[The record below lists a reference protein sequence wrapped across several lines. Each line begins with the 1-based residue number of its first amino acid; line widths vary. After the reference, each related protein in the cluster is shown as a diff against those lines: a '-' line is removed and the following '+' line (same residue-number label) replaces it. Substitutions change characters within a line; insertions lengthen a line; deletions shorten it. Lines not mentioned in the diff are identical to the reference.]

1 MRGIGEAGSARI
13 RAVREGEPVSRRED
27 IWEEPVLGAGSAGVG
42 TDFEPVEL
50 GEETDTKMMGGGRW
64 TENPVVDPEHSN
76 VDPDEEAARNRNTL
90 LSYFNDIAS
99 IPTLTKEQE
108 VMLAKEMEA
117 ATFEMRAGILAVPFT
132 WREAV
137 QIWRGLQA
145 ENRVTAKMSEAYGSG
160 TPDGEERGERLDKA
174 LKRVEKLLARYD
186 LLRATRASKE
196 RAEKLARVEVSM
208 RRALREAD
216 LSMQIFER
224 VRRKLRSA
232 RDTMAGYERQI
243 SDLRSPKRAPRTEQG
258 RLRRDRELR
267 ALRKQLREVET
278 LVGMKAPEFL
288 ALMDKVDLAY
298 DRLMFHKNKFVQHNL
313 KLVIAIAKDYRNM
326 GIAFQDLI
334 QEGNLGLIRA
344 VEKFDYRRGHKFSTY
359 ALWWIR
365 QALIRAIQNQ
375 SRTIRIPSHMHDT
388 LLKYYRC
395 YNTLAKRLG
404 REPKTSE
411 LARELNLSV
420 EQTERLQ
427 KMTREPVSLET
438 QVKGTDSK
446 ILKDFVKD
454 PGTHSPL
461 EGLDRVRLE
470 RATEDSIA
478 QLNERER
485 NILRWRFGMK
495 GEQDHTLEEIGE
507 KLGLSRERV
516 RQLEARAIEK
526 LRHSSKQRL
535 LEAFAEL

>member
-1 MRGIGEAGSARI
+1 MKGARW
-13 RAVREGEPVSRRED
+13 AES
-27 IWEEPVLGAGSAGVG
+27 
-42 TDFEPVEL
+42 T
-50 GEETDTKMMGGGRW
+50 
-64 TENPVVDPEHSN
+64 VVDPEHSN
-76 VDPDEEAARNRNTL
+76 VDPEEEAARNRNTL

-99 IPTLTKEQE
+99 IPTLTKEEE
-108 VMLAKEMEA
+108 VMLAKEMES
-117 ATFEMRAGILAVPFT
+117 ATHEMRSGILSVSFT
-132 WREAV
+132 WREAID
-137 QIWRGLQA
+137 IWRGLQA

-160 TPDGEERGERLDKA
+160 TPEGEERGEKLDKC
-174 LKRVEKLLARYD
+174 LKRVEVLLARYNEVEAANKD
-186 LLRATRASKE
+186 DKAPLTKLEQSIQKSLRD
-196 RAEKLARVEVSM
+196 
-208 RRALREAD
+208 AD

-224 VRRKLRSA
+224 IRRKLRAA
-232 RDTMAGYERQI
+232 RDTMVSYERQI
-243 SDLRSPKRAPRTEQG
+243 RDLRSPKRAPKNEKGKQ
-258 RLRRDRELR
+258 DRERDLR
-267 ALRKQLREVET
+267 ALRKQLRDVEIS
-278 LVGMKAPEFL
+278 VGVKSPDFVK
-288 ALMDKVDLAY
+288 LMDRVDLAY
-298 DRLMFHKNKFVQHNL
+298 ERLMFHKNKFVQHNL

-388 LLKYYRC
+388 LLKYYRT
-395 YNTLAKRLG
+395 YNALSKRLG

-411 LARELNLSV
+411 LAKELKISL

-446 ILKDFVKD
+446 VLKDFVKD
-454 PGTHSPL
+454 PATVSPL
-461 EGLDRVRLE
+461 EGLDRLRLE
-470 RATEDSIA
+470 RATEESIS

>member
-1 MRGIGEAGSARI
+1 MSQANIK
-13 RAVREGEPVSRRED
+13 
-27 IWEEPVLGAGSAGVG
+27 
-42 TDFEPVEL
+42 
-50 GEETDTKMMGGGRW
+50 ET
-64 TENPVVDPEHSN
+64 VVDPEHSN

-99 IPTLTKEQE
+99 IPTLTKEEE
-108 VMLAKEMEA
+108 VMLAKEMES
-117 ATFEMRAGILAVPFT
+117 ATHEMRSGILSVSFT

-137 QIWRGLQA
+137 EIWRGLQA

-160 TPDGEERGERLDKA
+160 TPEGEERGEKLDKC
-174 LKRVEKLLARYD
+174 LKRVEALLAKYD
-186 LLRATRASKE
+186 ELMASGKDE
-196 RAEKLARVEVSM
+196 SEALGKLVSGIQK
-208 RRALREAD
+208 ALRDAD

-224 VRRKLRSA
+224 IRRKLRSG
-232 RDTMAGYERQI
+232 RDVMAGYERQ
-243 SDLRSPKRAPRTEQG
+243 LRELKSPKRAPKTEKGKVDRGRDLRT
-258 RLRRDRELR
+258 
-267 ALRKQLREVET
+267 LRKQLRDVEVT
-278 LVGMKAPEFL
+278 FGVKAPEFI

-298 DRLMFHKNKFVQHNL
+298 ERLMFHKNKFVQHNL

-388 LLKYYRC
+388 LLKYYRT
-395 YNTLAKRLG
+395 YNALSTRLG

-411 LARELNLSV
+411 LAKELKISV

-446 ILKDFVKD
+446 VLKDFVKD
-454 PGTHSPL
+454 PATVSPL
-461 EGLDRVRLE
+461 DGLDRVRLE
-470 RATEDSIA
+470 RATEESIS

-535 LEAFAEL
+535 LEAFADL

>member
-1 MRGIGEAGSARI
+1 MI
-13 RAVREGEPVSRRED
+13 
-27 IWEEPVLGAGSAGVG
+27 
-42 TDFEPVEL
+42 
-50 GEETDTKMMGGGRW
+50 
-64 TENPVVDPEHSN
+64 DPEHSN
-76 VDPDEEAARNRNTL
+76 VDPDEEVARNRNTL

-108 VMLAKEMEA
+108 VMLAKEMES
-117 ATFEMRAGILAVPFT
+117 ATLEMRGGILAVPFT

-137 QIWRGLQA
+137 DIWRGLQA

-174 LKRVEKLLARYD
+174 LKRVESSLARYD
-186 LLRATRASKE
+186 RQLEDKA
-196 RAEKLARVEVSM
+196 AREVLN
-208 RRALREAD
+208 RIGKNIQKALRDAF

-224 VRRKLRSA
+224 VRRKLRTA
-232 RDTMAGYERQI
+232 RDTMASFDRQCRH
-243 SDLRSPKRAPRTEQG
+243 LKSPKRAPRSETGKAE
-258 RLRRDRELR
+258 RDREVRQLR
-267 ALRKQLREVET
+267 RQLREVEVS
-278 LVGMKAPEFL
+278 VGMKFAEF
-288 ALMDKVDLAY
+288 AELMDTVDLAY
-298 DRLMFHKNKFVQHNL
+298 DRLMYHKNKFVQHNL

-388 LLKYYRC
+388 LLKYYRT
-395 YNTLAKRLG
+395 YNALAKRLG

-411 LARELNLSV
+411 LAKELKISV

-446 ILKDFVKD
+446 VLKDFVPD
-454 PGTHSPL
+454 PTVVSPV
-461 EGLDRVRLE
+461 EGLDRLRLE
-470 RATEDSIA
+470 QATEDSIS

-485 NILRWRFGMK
+485 DILRWRFGMK

-526 LRHSSKQRL
+526 LRHSSKQLL

>member
-1 MRGIGEAGSARI
+1 MSQAN
-13 RAVREGEPVSRRED
+13 
-27 IWEEPVLGAGSAGVG
+27 LK
-42 TDFEPVEL
+42 
-50 GEETDTKMMGGGRW
+50 ETA
-64 TENPVVDPEHSN
+64 VDPEHSN

-99 IPTLTKEQE
+99 IPTLTKEEE
-108 VMLAKEMEA
+108 VMLAKEMES
-117 ATFEMRAGILAVPFT
+117 ATHEMRSGILSVSFT
-132 WREAV
+132 WREAIE
-137 QIWRGLQA
+137 IWRGLQA

-160 TPDGEERGERLDKA
+160 TPEGEERGEKLDKCLKKVEA
-174 LKRVEKLLARYD
+174 LLTRYD
-186 LLRATRASKE
+186 ELMASGTDETEAIGKVVHGIQKSLRD
-196 RAEKLARVEVSM
+196 
-208 RRALREAD
+208 AD

-224 VRRKLRSA
+224 IRRKLRGA
-232 RDTMAGYERQI
+232 RDVMAGYERQ
-243 SDLRSPKRAPRTEQG
+243 LRELKSPKRAPKTEKGKLDRG
-258 RLRRDRELR
+258 RDLRMLK
-267 ALRKQLREVET
+267 KQLRDVEIN
-278 LVGMKAPEFL
+278 VGVKAPEFI

-298 DRLMFHKNKFVQHNL
+298 ERLMFHKNKFVQHNL

-388 LLKYYRC
+388 LLKYYRA
-395 YNTLAKRLG
+395 YNTLSKRLG

-411 LARELNLSV
+411 LARELVLSV
-420 EQTERLQ
+420 DQTERLQ
-427 KMTREPVSLET
+427 KMTREPISLET

-446 ILKDFVKD
+446 VLKDFVRD
-454 PGTHSPL
+454 PSTISPAD
-461 EGLDRVRLE
+461 GMDRVRLE
-470 RATEDSIA
+470 QATEESIA

-535 LEAFAEL
+535 LDAFAET

>member
-1 MRGIGEAGSARI
+1 MI
-13 RAVREGEPVSRRED
+13 
-27 IWEEPVLGAGSAGVG
+27 
-42 TDFEPVEL
+42 
-50 GEETDTKMMGGGRW
+50 
-64 TENPVVDPEHSN
+64 DPERSN
-76 VDPDEEAARNRNTL
+76 VDPEAEVARNRNTL
-90 LSYFNDIAS
+90 LSYFSDIAS
-99 IPTLTKEQE
+99 IPTLKKEEE
-108 VMLAKEMEA
+108 VMLAKEMES
-117 ATFEMRAGILAVPFT
+117 ATLEMRAGILSIPFT

-145 ENRVTAKMSEAYGSG
+145 ENRVTAKMSESYGSG
-160 TPDGEERGERLDKA
+160 TPDGEQRGERLDKA
-174 LKRVEKLLARYD
+174 LQRVER
-186 LLRATRASKE
+186 LLRAYDGLEERGAAPEKFARARKSIQ
-196 RAEKLARVEVSM
+196 
-208 RRALREAD
+208 RALGEAD

-224 VRRKLRSA
+224 IRRKVRTA
-232 RDTMAGYERQI
+232 RDTMQGYDKQLQR
-243 SDLRSPKRAPRTEQG
+243 LRSPRRAPRSEKGKTE
-258 RLRRDRELR
+258 RDRELR
-267 ALRKQLREVET
+267 LVRRHLREIEVS
-278 LVGMKAPEFL
+278 VGMKYADFAP
-288 ALMDKVDLAY
+288 LMDQVDLAY
-298 DRLMFHKNKFVQHNL
+298 DRLMFHKNRFVQHNL

-388 LLKYYRC
+388 LLKYYRML
-395 YNTLAKRLG
+395 NALSKKLG
-404 REPKTSE
+404 REPTTTE
-411 LARELNLSV
+411 LAKALDLSV
-420 EQTERLQ
+420 DQTEKLQ

-446 ILKDFVKD
+446 VLKDFVKD
-454 PGTHSPL
+454 PVTISPVD
-461 EGLDRVRLE
+461 GLDRFRLE

-478 QLNERER
+478 RLNERER

-526 LRHSSKQRL
+526 LRQSSRESL
-535 LEAFAEL
+535 LEVFADL

>member
-1 MRGIGEAGSARI
+1 MSAERRKGS
-13 RAVREGEPVSRRED
+13 S
-27 IWEEPVLGAGSAGVG
+27 
-42 TDFEPVEL
+42 
-50 GEETDTKMMGGGRW
+50 
-64 TENPVVDPEHSN
+64 VVDPEHSN

-99 IPTLTKEQE
+99 IPTLKKEEE

-117 ATFEMRAGILAVPFT
+117 ATFDMRGGILAVPFT

-137 QIWRGLQA
+137 DIWRTLQA
-145 ENRVTAKMSEAYGSG
+145 ESRVTAKMSEAYGSG

-174 LKRVEKLLARYD
+174 LAKVEA
-186 LLRATRASKE
+186 
-196 RAEKLARVEVSM
+196 KLAKYDEVGGRNAPDETAKKLADSIQ
-208 RRALREAD
+208 RALKQAD

-224 VRRKLRSA
+224 VRRKVRTA
-232 RDTMAGYERQI
+232 RDTLVGYERQVA
-243 SDLRSPKRAPRTEQG
+243 SLKSPKRAPRTDKG
-258 RLRRDRELR
+258 RIDRERELR
-267 ALRKQLREVET
+267 MLRKQIREVEVS
-278 LVGMKAPEFL
+278 VGMGADEFVV
-288 ALMDKVDLAY
+288 LMDGVDLAY
-298 DRLMFHKNKFVQHNL
+298 DRLMYHKNKFVQHNL

-388 LLKYYRC
+388 LLKYYRTF
-395 YNTLAKRLG
+395 NALSKRLG

-411 LARELNLSV
+411 LAKELKISV

-446 ILKDFVKD
+446 VLKDFVKD
-454 PGTHSPL
+454 PTMLSPL
-461 EGLDRVRLE
+461 DGLDRFRLE
-470 RATEDSIA
+470 RATEESIA

>member
-1 MRGIGEAGSARI
+1 M
-13 RAVREGEPVSRRED
+13 
-27 IWEEPVLGAGSAGVG
+27 
-42 TDFEPVEL
+42 T
-50 GEETDTKMMGGGRW
+50 TKS
-64 TENPVVDPEHSN
+64 ENQN
-76 VDPDEEAARNRNTL
+76 VDPDEEVARNRNTL

-99 IPTLTKEQE
+99 IPTLTKEEE
-108 VMLAKEMEA
+108 VMLAKEMES
-117 ATFEMRAGILAVPFT
+117 ATFEMRTGILAVPFT

-137 QIWRGLQA
+137 RIWRGLQG

-174 LKRVEKLLARYD
+174 LKRVESLLARYD
-186 LLRATRASKE
+186 QALAQKAAKE
-196 RAEKLARVEVSM
+196 KAEKTAKSIQ
-208 RRALREAD
+208 RALRDAD

-224 VRRKLRSA
+224 VRRKLRTA
-232 RDTMAGYERQI
+232 RDTMVDFDGKI
-243 SDLRSPKRAPRTEQG
+243 VDLRSPKRAPRTADGKLQ
-258 RLRRDRELR
+258 RDKEVR
-267 ALRKQLREVET
+267 AVRKQLREVEASA
-278 LVGMKAPEFL
+278 GMKCPEFVE
-288 ALMDKVDLAY
+288 LMDRVDLAY
-298 DRLMFHKNKFVQHNL
+298 DRLMYHKNKFVQHNL

-388 LLKYYRC
+388 LLKYYRS
-395 YNTLAKRLG
+395 YNALAKRLG

-411 LARELNLSV
+411 LASELKLSV

-446 ILKDFVKD
+446 VLKDFVKD
-454 PGTHSPL
+454 PTTVSPL
-461 EGLDRVRLE
+461 EGLDRLRLE
-470 RATEDSIA
+470 AATEDSIA

-495 GEQDHTLEEIGE
+495 GEQDHTLEEIDE
-507 KLGLSRERV
+507 KLNLSRERV

-535 LEAFAEL
+535 LDAFADLSTRSLLFRGPLPAVVGPLLRACSAPGASLFRPGRDPRRNRGPTTQATEFVRELLLE

>member
-1 MRGIGEAGSARI
+1 
-13 RAVREGEPVSRRED
+13 VSRKGDLVWDENGVAVT
-27 IWEEPVLGAGSAGVG
+27 EPGG
-42 TDFEPVEL
+42 DNEPAEL
-50 GEETDTKMMGGGRW
+50 GEATDGKMMQATRW
-64 TENPVVDPEHSN
+64 SDATVDPENSN
-76 VDPDEEAARNRNTL
+76 VDPEEEAARNRNTL

-108 VMLAKEMEA
+108 VMLAKEMES

-137 QIWRGLQA
+137 TIWRGLQT
-145 ENRVTAKMSEAYGSG
+145 ENRVTAKMSESYGSG

-174 LKRVEKLLARYD
+174 LDKVEKLLARYD
-186 LLRATRASKE
+186 AAQGRADQPKRDKFS
-196 RAEKLARVEVSM
+196 LGIQ
-208 RRALREAD
+208 RALRDAD

-224 VRRKLRSA
+224 IRRKLRTA
-232 RDTMAGYERQI
+232 RDTMEGYHREIER
-243 SDLRSPKRAPRTEQG
+243 LKSPRRTPRTDDG
-258 RLRRDRELR
+258 KRER
-267 ALRKQLREVET
+267 ERNVRQLRKQLREVEVS
-278 LVGMKAPEFL
+278 VGMKWPDYSKV
-288 ALMDKVDLAY
+288 MDRVDLSY

-388 LLKYYRC
+388 LLKYYRTF
-395 YNTLAKRLG
+395 NALSKRLG
-404 REPKTSE
+404 REPTTSE
-411 LARELNLSV
+411 LGKELSLSV
-420 EQTERLQ
+420 DQTERLQ

-446 ILKDFVKD
+446 VLKDFVKD
-454 PGTHSPL
+454 PTTVSPL
-461 EGLDRVRLE
+461 EGLDRYRLE
-470 RATEDSIA
+470 QATEDSIS

-526 LRHSSKQRL
+526 LRQSSKQRL
-535 LEAFAEL
+535 LEAFSELS

>member
-1 MRGIGEAGSARI
+1 VPDGVTGGIRTAMSASWKQSGGD
-13 RAVREGEPVSRRED
+13 RE
-27 IWEEPVLGAGSAGVG
+27 
-42 TDFEPVEL
+42 
-50 GEETDTKMMGGGRW
+50 
-64 TENPVVDPEHSN
+64 NSN

-90 LSYFNDIAS
+90 LSYFNDIAQ
-99 IPTLTKEQE
+99 IPTLTKDEE
-108 VMLAKEMEA
+108 VILAKEMES
-117 ATFEMRAGILAVPFT
+117 ATFEMREAILKVPLT
-132 WREAV
+132 WRETIG
-137 QIWRGLQA
+137 IWHGLQA

-160 TPDGEERGERLDKA
+160 TPESEERGDKIDKC
-174 LKRVEKLLARYD
+174 LKRVEAQLLRYDELLAQGNP
-186 LLRATRASKE
+186 SE
-196 RAEKLARVEVSM
+196 IEKVVKAM
-208 RRALREAD
+208 RKALREAD

-224 VRRKLRSA
+224 VRRKLCA
-232 RDTMAGYERQI
+232 RRDEMRAAVEAIAQL
-243 SDLRSPKRAPRTEQG
+243 SSPKRVPRTERG
-258 RLRRDRELR
+258 RELR
-267 ALRKQLREVET
+267 DLELAQLAARVSQQEKI
-278 LVGMKAPEFL
+278 VGLAAAEYL
-288 ALMDKVDLAY
+288 ALMDVVDVSY
-298 DRLMFHKNKFVQHNL
+298 ERLMLHKNKFVQHNL

-388 LLKYYRC
+388 LLKYYRA
-395 YNTLAKRLG
+395 YNTLSKRLG
-404 REPKTSE
+404 REPKTGE
-411 LARELNLSV
+411 LARELSISV
-420 EQTERLQ
+420 DQTERLQ
-427 KMTREPVSLET
+427 KMTREPISLET

-446 ILKDFVKD
+446 LLKDFVRD
-454 PGTHSPL
+454 PSTLSPAD
-461 EGLDRVRLE
+461 GMDRVRLE
-470 RATEDSIA
+470 QATEESIA

-535 LEAFAEL
+535 LDAFAET

>member
-1 MRGIGEAGSARI
+1 MI
-13 RAVREGEPVSRRED
+13 
-27 IWEEPVLGAGSAGVG
+27 
-42 TDFEPVEL
+42 
-50 GEETDTKMMGGGRW
+50 
-64 TENPVVDPEHSN
+64 DPERSN
-76 VDPDEEAARNRNTL
+76 VDPEAEVARNRNTL
-90 LSYFNDIAS
+90 LSYFSDIAS
-99 IPTLTKEQE
+99 IPTLKKEEE
-108 VMLAKEMEA
+108 VMLAKEMES
-117 ATFEMRAGILAVPFT
+117 ATFEMRSGILSIPFT

-145 ENRVTAKMSEAYGSG
+145 ENRVTAKMSESYGSG
-160 TPDGEERGERLDKA
+160 TPDGEQRGERLDKA
-174 LKRVEKLLARYD
+174 LQRVER
-186 LLRATRASKE
+186 LLRAYDGLEERGAAPEKFARARKSIQ
-196 RAEKLARVEVSM
+196 
-208 RRALREAD
+208 RALGEAD

-224 VRRKLRSA
+224 IRRKVRTA
-232 RDTMAGYERQI
+232 RDTMQGYDVQLQR
-243 SDLRSPKRAPRTEQG
+243 LRSPRRAPRSEKG
-258 RLRRDRELR
+258 KAERDREIR
-267 ALRKQLREVET
+267 VVRKHLREIEVS
-278 LVGMKAPEFL
+278 VGMKYADFAP
-288 ALMDKVDLAY
+288 LMDQVDLAY
-298 DRLMFHKNKFVQHNL
+298 DRLMFHKNRFVQHNL

-388 LLKYYRC
+388 LLKYYRML
-395 YNTLAKRLG
+395 NALSKKLG
-404 REPKTSE
+404 REPTTTE
-411 LARELNLSV
+411 LAKALDLSV
-420 EQTERLQ
+420 DQTEKLQ

-446 ILKDFVKD
+446 VLKDFVKD
-454 PGTHSPL
+454 PVTISPVD
-461 EGLDRVRLE
+461 GLDRFRLE

-478 QLNERER
+478 RLNERER

-526 LRHSSKQRL
+526 LRQSSRESL
-535 LEAFAEL
+535 LEVFADL

>member
-1 MRGIGEAGSARI
+1 MI
-13 RAVREGEPVSRRED
+13 
-27 IWEEPVLGAGSAGVG
+27 
-42 TDFEPVEL
+42 
-50 GEETDTKMMGGGRW
+50 
-64 TENPVVDPEHSN
+64 DPERSN
-76 VDPDEEAARNRNTL
+76 VDPEAEVARNRNTL
-90 LSYFNDIAS
+90 LSYFSDIAS
-99 IPTLTKEQE
+99 IPTLKKEEE
-108 VMLAKEMEA
+108 VMLAKEMES
-117 ATFEMRAGILAVPFT
+117 ATLEMRAGILSIPFT

-145 ENRVTAKMSEAYGSG
+145 ENRVTAKMSESYGSG
-160 TPDGEERGERLDKA
+160 TPDGEQRGERLDKA
-174 LKRVEKLLARYD
+174 LQRVER
-186 LLRATRASKE
+186 LLRAYDGLEERGAAPEKFARARKSIQ
-196 RAEKLARVEVSM
+196 
-208 RRALREAD
+208 RALGQAD

-224 VRRKLRSA
+224 IRRKVRTA
-232 RDTMAGYERQI
+232 RDTMQGYDKQLQR
-243 SDLRSPKRAPRTEQG
+243 LRSPRRAPRSEKGKTE
-258 RLRRDRELR
+258 RDRELR
-267 ALRKQLREVET
+267 VLRRHLREIEVS
-278 LVGMKAPEFL
+278 VGMKYADFAP
-288 ALMDKVDLAY
+288 LMDQVDLAY
-298 DRLMFHKNKFVQHNL
+298 DRLMFHKNRFVQHNL

-388 LLKYYRC
+388 LLKYYRML
-395 YNTLAKRLG
+395 NALSKKLG
-404 REPKTSE
+404 REPTTTE
-411 LARELNLSV
+411 LAKALDLSV
-420 EQTERLQ
+420 DQTEKLQ

-446 ILKDFVKD
+446 VLKDFVKD
-454 PGTHSPL
+454 PVTISPVD
-461 EGLDRVRLE
+461 GLDRFRLE

-478 QLNERER
+478 RLNERER

-526 LRHSSKQRL
+526 LRQSSRESL
-535 LEAFAEL
+535 LEVFADL

>member
-1 MRGIGEAGSARI
+1 MSQAR
-13 RAVREGEPVSRRED
+13 
-27 IWEEPVLGAGSAGVG
+27 WK
-42 TDFEPVEL
+42 
-50 GEETDTKMMGGGRW
+50 ETT
-64 TENPVVDPEHSN
+64 VVDPEHSN

-99 IPTLTKEQE
+99 IPTLTKEEE
-108 VMLAKEMEA
+108 VMLAKEMES
-117 ATFEMRAGILAVPFT
+117 ATHEMRSGILSVSFT

-137 QIWRGLQA
+137 DIWRGLQA

-160 TPDGEERGERLDKA
+160 TPEGEERGEKLDKCLKKVEA
-174 LKRVEKLLARYD
+174 LLTRYD
-186 LLRATRASKE
+186 ELMASGKDESQSIAKVVAGIQRSLRD
-196 RAEKLARVEVSM
+196 
-208 RRALREAD
+208 AD

-224 VRRKLRSA
+224 IRRKLRGA
-232 RDTMAGYERQI
+232 RDTMSGYERQI
-243 SDLRSPKRAPRTEQG
+243 KELKSPKRAPKTEKGKIDRGRDLRT
-258 RLRRDRELR
+258 
-267 ALRKQLREVET
+267 LRKQLRDVE
-278 LVGMKAPEFL
+278 LSVGMRSTEFIP
-288 ALMDKVDLAY
+288 LMDKVDLAY
-298 DRLMFHKNKFVQHNL
+298 ERLMFHKNKFVQHNL

-388 LLKYYRC
+388 LLKYYRT
-395 YNTLAKRLG
+395 YNALSKRLG

-411 LARELNLSV
+411 LAKELKISV

-446 ILKDFVKD
+446 VLKDFVKD
-454 PGTHSPL
+454 PSTVSPL
-461 EGLDRVRLE
+461 DGLDRVRLE
-470 RATEDSIA
+470 RATEESIS

-535 LEAFAEL
+535 LEAFADL

>member
-1 MRGIGEAGSARI
+1 MSGKAGLVWDESGVAVANPEASA
-13 RAVREGEPVSRRED
+13 
-27 IWEEPVLGAGSAGVG
+27 EESL
-42 TDFEPVEL
+42 EL
-50 GEETDTKMMGGGRW
+50 GEETDSKAVGRGGWTGRSR
-64 TENPVVDPEHSN
+64 VDPRRSN
-76 VDPDEEAARNRNTL
+76 VDPDDEAARNRNTL

-108 VMLAKEMEA
+108 VMLAKEMES
-117 ATFEMRAGILAVPFT
+117 ATYEMRSGIRSVPFT

-137 QIWRGLQA
+137 RHWRGLQS
-145 ENRVTAKMSEAYGSG
+145 ENRVTAKMSESYGSG
-160 TPDGEERGERLDKA
+160 TPDGQERGVRLD
-174 LKRVEKLLARYD
+174 
-186 LLRATRASKE
+186 RA
-196 RAEKLARVEVSM
+196 LARVERMLAKYDEAGPGKPARELREKCST
-208 RRALREAD
+208 RIQKALRDAD
-216 LSMQIFER
+216 LSMQIFEKI
-224 VRRKLRSA
+224 RRQLRSH
-232 RDTMAGYERQI
+232 RDVMESWARQI
-243 SDLRSPKRAPRTEQG
+243 ESLRSPRRTPRTEAGKLARDRQV
-258 RLRRDRELR
+258 RQLRR
-267 ALRKQLREVET
+267 QLREVET
-278 LVGMKAPEFL
+278 SVGLRWPAYSVV
-288 ALMDKVDLAY
+288 MDQVDLAY

-388 LLKYYRC
+388 LLKYYR
-395 YNTLAKRLG
+395 TLNSLSKKLG
-404 REPKTSE
+404 REPTTSE
-411 LARELNLSV
+411 LAADLKISV
-420 EQTERLQ
+420 DQTERLQ

-446 ILKDFVKD
+446 VLKDFVKD
-454 PGTHSPL
+454 PGTVSPL
-461 EGLDRVRLE
+461 DGLDRFRLE
-470 RATEDSIA
+470 QATEGSIA

-495 GEQDHTLEEIGE
+495 GEQDHTLEEIGA

-526 LRHSSKQRL
+526 LRQSSRERL
-535 LEAFAEL
+535 LEAFSELG

>member
-1 MRGIGEAGSARI
+1 MSTN
-13 RAVREGEPVSRRED
+13 S
-27 IWEEPVLGAGSAGVG
+27 
-42 TDFEPVEL
+42 
-50 GEETDTKMMGGGRW
+50 
-64 TENPVVDPEHSN
+64 ENQN
-76 VDPDEEAARNRNTL
+76 VDPDDEVARNRNTL
-90 LSYFNDIAS
+90 LSYFNDIAA
-99 IPTLTKEQE
+99 IPTLTKEEE

-117 ATFEMRAGILAVPFT
+117 ATFDMRAGILAVPFT
-132 WREAV
+132 WRESV
-137 QIWRGLQA
+137 SIWRGLQA

-160 TPDGEERGERLDKA
+160 TPDGEERGDKLDKA
-174 LKRVEKLLARYD
+174 LKRVESQLALWDKGR
-186 LLRATRASKE
+186 SEKVE
-196 RAEKLARVEVSM
+196 AEKLAKISRNIQ
-208 RRALREAD
+208 RALRDAD

-224 VRRKLRSA
+224 IRRRVRTA
-232 RDTMAGYERQI
+232 RDTMVGYDRKI
-243 SDLRSPKRAPRTEQG
+243 TDLKSPKRAPKTAEG
-258 RLRRDRELR
+258 KSRRDKEIRI
-267 ALRKQLREVET
+267 LRKHVREVET
-278 LVGMKAPEFL
+278 EVGMKVAEYQP
-288 ALMDKVDLAY
+288 LMDKVDLAY
-298 DRLMFHKNKFVQHNL
+298 DRLMYHKNKFVQHNL

-388 LLKYYRC
+388 LLKYYRS
-395 YNTLAKRLG
+395 YNALSKRLG
-404 REPKTSE
+404 REPTTSE
-411 LARELNLSV
+411 LSKDLKITV

-446 ILKDFVKD
+446 VLKDFVKD
-454 PGTHSPL
+454 PAAVSPL
-461 EGLDRVRLE
+461 DGLDRMRLE
-470 RATEDSIA
+470 TATEDSIA
-478 QLNERER
+478 QLNDRER

-535 LEAFAEL
+535 LEAFTDLS

>member
-1 MRGIGEAGSARI
+1 MSQ
-13 RAVREGEPVSRRED
+13 
-27 IWEEPVLGAGSAGVG
+27 
-42 TDFEPVEL
+42 
-50 GEETDTKMMGGGRW
+50 GRW
-64 TENPVVDPEHSN
+64 TETKAIDPEHSN

-99 IPTLTKEQE
+99 IPTLTKDEE
-108 VMLAKEMEA
+108 VMLAKEMES
-117 ATFEMRAGILAVPFT
+117 ATHEMRSGILSVSFT
-132 WREAV
+132 WREAID
-137 QIWRGLQA
+137 IWKGLQT

-160 TPDGEERGERLDKA
+160 TPEGEERGEKLDKC
-174 LKRVEKLLARYD
+174 LKKVEGLLAKYD
-186 LLRATRASKE
+186 ELEASAKD
-196 RAEKLARVEVSM
+196 EKDGLAKLGASIQK
-208 RRALREAD
+208 ALREAD
-216 LSMQIFER
+216 LSMQIFEKI
-224 VRRKLRSA
+224 RRKLRSA
-232 RDTMAGYERQI
+232 RDTMASYERQI
-243 SDLRSPKRAPRTEQG
+243 RDLKSPKRAPKTEKG
-258 RLRRDRELR
+258 KVDRERDLR
-267 ALRKQLREVET
+267 TLRKQLREVE
-278 LVGMKAPEFL
+278 LSMGVKAPDYIK
-288 ALMDKVDLAY
+288 LMDSVDLAY
-298 DRLMFHKNKFVQHNL
+298 DRLMWHKNKFVQHNL

-388 LLKYYRC
+388 LLKYYRT
-395 YNTLAKRLG
+395 YNALSKRLG

-411 LARELNLSV
+411 LAKELKISV

-446 ILKDFVKD
+446 VLKDFVKD
-454 PGTHSPL
+454 PSTVSPL
-461 EGLDRVRLE
+461 ESLDRLRLE
-470 RATEDSIA
+470 RATEESIS

>member
-1 MRGIGEAGSARI
+1 MWDEQTDSVAQGS
-13 RAVREGEPVSRRED
+13 EPEV
-27 IWEEPVLGAGSAGVG
+27 EPA
-42 TDFEPVEL
+42 EL
-50 GEETDTKMMGGGRW
+50 GVETDEKLVESGGGVAAPSPEPRMI
-64 TENPVVDPEHSN
+64 DPEHSN
-76 VDPDEEAARNRNTL
+76 VDPDEEATRNRNTL
-90 LSYFNDIAS
+90 LSYFNDIAA
-99 IPTLTKEQE
+99 IPTLRKEQE
-108 VMLAKEMEA
+108 VMLAKEMES
-117 ATFEMRAGILAVPFT
+117 ATFDMRGGILSAPFT

-137 QIWRGLQA
+137 SIWRGLQA
-145 ENRVTAKMSEAYGSG
+145 ENRVTAKMSESYGSG
-160 TPDGEERGERLDKA
+160 TPDGEERGERLDRA
-174 LKRVEKLLARYD
+174 LKRVEAQLAKYD
-186 LLRATRASKE
+186 ALAGDKE
-196 RAEKLARVEVSM
+196 AQAKCDRIGLSIQ
-208 RRALREAD
+208 RALREAD

-224 VRRKLRSA
+224 IRRKLRSA
-232 RDTMAGYERQI
+232 RDTMAGYDARVRA
-243 SDLRSPKRAPRTEQG
+243 LRSPKRAPRSEHG
-258 RLRRDRELR
+258 RQERDREVR
-267 ALRKQLREVET
+267 AVRKQLREVET
-278 LVGMKAPEFL
+278 SVGMRCPEFTEV
-288 ALMDKVDLAY
+288 MERVDLAY
-298 DRLMFHKNKFVQHNL
+298 ARLMYHKNQFVQHNL

-388 LLKYYRC
+388 LLKYYRT
-395 YNTLAKRLG
+395 YNALSKRLG

-411 LARELNLSV
+411 LAKKMSISV

-446 ILKDFVKD
+446 VLKDFVKD
-454 PGTHSPL
+454 PSTRSPL
-461 EGLDRVRLE
+461 DGLDRLRLE
-470 RATEDSIA
+470 RATEESIS

-495 GEQDHTLEEIGE
+495 GEQDHTLEQIGE

-535 LEAFAEL
+535 LEAFSEL

>member
-1 MRGIGEAGSARI
+1 MTMI
-13 RAVREGEPVSRRED
+13 
-27 IWEEPVLGAGSAGVG
+27 
-42 TDFEPVEL
+42 
-50 GEETDTKMMGGGRW
+50 
-64 TENPVVDPEHSN
+64 DPEHSN
-76 VDPDEEAARNRNTL
+76 VDPEEEVARNRNTL
-90 LSYFNDIAS
+90 LSYFNDIAN

-108 VMLAKEMEA
+108 VMLAKEMES
-117 ATFEMRAGILAVPFT
+117 ATFEMRSGILAVPFT

-137 QIWRGLQA
+137 DIWRGLQA

-174 LKRVEKLLARYD
+174 LKRVESLLAKYD
-186 LLRATRASKE
+186 AQVEEKAAREVLAKTGASIQ
-196 RAEKLARVEVSM
+196 
-208 RRALREAD
+208 RALRDAD

-224 VRRKLRSA
+224 VRRKVRSA
-232 RDTMAGYERQI
+232 RDTMASFDRQVRG
-243 SDLRSPKRAPRTEQG
+243 LKSPKRAPRSDKGKSE
-258 RLRRDRELR
+258 REREVRSLRR
-267 ALRKQLREVET
+267 QLREVEVS
-278 LVGMKAPEFL
+278 VGMKTAEF
-288 ALMDKVDLAY
+288 AELMDKVDLAY
-298 DRLMFHKNKFVQHNL
+298 DRLMYHKNKFVQHNL

-388 LLKYYRC
+388 LLKYYRT
-395 YNTLAKRLG
+395 YNAMAKRLG

-411 LARELNLSV
+411 LAKELKITV

-446 ILKDFVKD
+446 VLKDFVKD
-454 PGTHSPL
+454 PTMVSPI

-470 RATEDSIA
+470 QATEDSIS

-535 LEAFAEL
+535 LEAFSEL

>member
-1 MRGIGEAGSARI
+1 MKGARW
-13 RAVREGEPVSRRED
+13 AES
-27 IWEEPVLGAGSAGVG
+27 
-42 TDFEPVEL
+42 T
-50 GEETDTKMMGGGRW
+50 
-64 TENPVVDPEHSN
+64 VVDPEHSN
-76 VDPDEEAARNRNTL
+76 VDPEEEAARNRNTL

-99 IPTLTKEQE
+99 IPTLTKEEE
-108 VMLAKEMEA
+108 VMLAKEMES
-117 ATFEMRAGILAVPFT
+117 ATHEMRSGILSVSFT
-132 WREAV
+132 WREAID
-137 QIWRGLQA
+137 IWRGLQA

-160 TPDGEERGERLDKA
+160 TPEGEERGEKLDKC
-174 LKRVEKLLARYD
+174 LKRVEVLLARYNEVEAANKD
-186 LLRATRASKE
+186 DKAPLTKLEQSIQKSLRD
-196 RAEKLARVEVSM
+196 
-208 RRALREAD
+208 AD

-224 VRRKLRSA
+224 IRRKLRAA
-232 RDTMAGYERQI
+232 RDTMVSYERQI
-243 SDLRSPKRAPRTEQG
+243 RDLRSPKRAPKTEKGKQ
-258 RLRRDRELR
+258 DRERDLR
-267 ALRKQLREVET
+267 ALRKQLRDVEIS
-278 LVGMKAPEFL
+278 VGVKSPDFVK
-288 ALMDKVDLAY
+288 LMDRVDLAY
-298 DRLMFHKNKFVQHNL
+298 ERLMFHKNKFVQHNL

-388 LLKYYRC
+388 LLKYYRT
-395 YNTLAKRLG
+395 YNALSKRLG

-411 LARELNLSV
+411 LAKELKISL

-446 ILKDFVKD
+446 VLKDFVKD
-454 PGTHSPL
+454 PATVSPL
-461 EGLDRVRLE
+461 EGLDRLRLE
-470 RATEDSIA
+470 RATEESIS

>member
-1 MRGIGEAGSARI
+1 VNGKVGNVWDEQTFS
-13 RAVREGEPVSRRED
+13 VSQESEVEPRE
-27 IWEEPVLGAGSAGVG
+27 LGANTDRKIMGS
-42 TDFEPVEL
+42 
-50 GEETDTKMMGGGRW
+50 GRW
-64 TENPVVDPEHSN
+64 GDSNTVDPEHSN
-76 VDPDEEAARNRNTL
+76 VDPDEEVARNRNTL

-108 VMLAKEMEA
+108 VMLAKEMES
-117 ATFEMRAGILAVPFT
+117 ATLEMRSGILSVPFT

-137 QIWRGLQA
+137 SIWRGLQA
-145 ENRVTAKMSEAYGSG
+145 ENRVTAKMSESYGSG
-160 TPDGEERGERLDKA
+160 TPNGEERGERLDRA
-174 LKRVEKLLARYD
+174 LKRVETLIGKYD
-186 LLRATRASKE
+186 AFQ
-196 RAEKLARVEVSM
+196 AEKARREPLEKVEQGIK
-208 RRALREAD
+208 RALRDAD

-224 VRRKLRSA
+224 IRRKLRAFRAEMRRRDA
-232 RDTMAGYERQI
+232 RVE
-243 SDLRSPKRAPRTEQG
+243 DLRSPRRAPRSEKGQASREREV
-258 RLRRDRELR
+258 RLARRELR
-267 ALRKQLREVET
+267 DLENS
-278 LVGMKAPEFL
+278 VGIRYPEF
-288 ALMDKVDLAY
+288 AGLMDKVDLSY
-298 DRLMFHKNKFVQHNL
+298 DRLMYHKNRFVQHNL

-388 LLKYYRC
+388 LLKYYRS
-395 YNTLAKRLG
+395 YNALSKRLG
-404 REPKTSE
+404 REPTTSE
-411 LARELNLSV
+411 LARELKLSV
-420 EQTERLQ
+420 EQTEKLQ

-446 ILKDFVKD
+446 VLKDFVKD
-454 PGTHSPL
+454 PGTVSPL
-461 EGLDRVRLE
+461 EGLDRFRLE
-470 RATEDSIA
+470 KATEESIG

-535 LEAFAEL
+535 LESFSEL

>member
-1 MRGIGEAGSARI
+1 MKGARW
-13 RAVREGEPVSRRED
+13 AES
-27 IWEEPVLGAGSAGVG
+27 
-42 TDFEPVEL
+42 T
-50 GEETDTKMMGGGRW
+50 
-64 TENPVVDPEHSN
+64 VVDPEHSN
-76 VDPDEEAARNRNTL
+76 VDPEEEAARNRNTL

-99 IPTLTKEQE
+99 IPTLTKEEE
-108 VMLAKEMEA
+108 VMLAKEMES
-117 ATFEMRAGILAVPFT
+117 ATHEMRSGILSVSFT
-132 WREAV
+132 WREAID
-137 QIWRGLQA
+137 IWRGLQA

-160 TPDGEERGERLDKA
+160 TPEGEERGEKLDKC
-174 LKRVEKLLARYD
+174 LKRVEVLLAKYNEVEAANKD
-186 LLRATRASKE
+186 DQPGLSKLE
-196 RAEKLARVEVSM
+196 QSIQK
-208 RRALREAD
+208 ALRDAD

-224 VRRKLRSA
+224 IRRKLRAA
-232 RDTMAGYERQI
+232 RDTMVSYERQI
-243 SDLRSPKRAPRTEQG
+243 RDLRSPKRTPKTEKGKQ
-258 RLRRDRELR
+258 DREKELR
-267 ALRKQLREVET
+267 ALRKQLRDVEIS
-278 LVGMKAPEFL
+278 VGVKSPDFIK
-288 ALMDKVDLAY
+288 LMDRVDLAY
-298 DRLMFHKNKFVQHNL
+298 ERLMFHKNKFVQHNL

-388 LLKYYRC
+388 LLKYYRT
-395 YNTLAKRLG
+395 YNALSKRLG

-411 LARELNLSV
+411 LAKELKISL

-446 ILKDFVKD
+446 VLKDFVKD
-454 PGTHSPL
+454 PATVSPL
-461 EGLDRVRLE
+461 EGLDRLRLE
-470 RATEDSIA
+470 RATEESIS

>member
-1 MRGIGEAGSARI
+1 MSRKGDLIWDSDGVAVSESGVDSGTETAEIGQ
-13 RAVREGEPVSRRED
+13 
-27 IWEEPVLGAGSAGVG
+27 
-42 TDFEPVEL
+42 
-50 GEETDTKMMGGGRW
+50 ETDNKMMEGNRW
-64 TENPVVDPEHSN
+64 TDSTSVDPENSN
-76 VDPDEEAARNRNTL
+76 VDPEEEAARNRNTL

-117 ATFEMRAGILAVPFT
+117 ATFEMRSGILAVPFT
-132 WREAV
+132 WHEAV
-137 QIWRGLQA
+137 TIWRGLQS
-145 ENRVTAKMSEAYGSG
+145 ENRVTAKMSESYGSG
-160 TPDGEERGERLDKA
+160 TPDGEERGERLDSA
-174 LKRVEKLLARYD
+174 LDKVEKLLAKYEALGSDRTAKD
-186 LLRATRASKE
+186 KRAR
-196 RAEKLARVEVSM
+196 LAQGIQ
-208 RRALREAD
+208 RALRDAD

-224 VRRKLRSA
+224 IRRKLRSA
-232 RDTMAGYERQI
+232 RDAMEGYDRELQ
-243 SDLRSPKRAPRTEQG
+243 SLKSPRRAPRSAEGKQQ
-258 RLRRDRELR
+258 RDRDLR
-267 ALRKQLREVET
+267 QVRKQLREVEVS
-278 LVGMKAPEFL
+278 VGMKWPDYTKV
-288 ALMDKVDLAY
+288 MDKVDLAY

-388 LLKYYRC
+388 LLKYYRT
-395 YNTLAKRLG
+395 YNALSKRLG
-404 REPKTSE
+404 REPTTTE
-411 LARELNLSV
+411 LGKELSLSV
-420 EQTERLQ
+420 EQTEKLQ

-446 ILKDFVKD
+446 VLKDFVKD
-454 PGTHSPL
+454 STSVSPL
-461 EGLDRVRLE
+461 EGLDRFRLE
-470 RATEDSIA
+470 QATEESIS

-526 LRHSSKQRL
+526 LRQSSKERL
-535 LEAFAEL
+535 LEAFSELS

>member
-1 MRGIGEAGSARI
+1 
-13 RAVREGEPVSRRED
+13 
-27 IWEEPVLGAGSAGVG
+27 
-42 TDFEPVEL
+42 
-50 GEETDTKMMGGGRW
+50 
-64 TENPVVDPEHSN
+64 
-76 VDPDEEAARNRNTL
+76 
-90 LSYFNDIAS
+90 
-99 IPTLTKEQE
+99 
-108 VMLAKEMEA
+108 
-117 ATFEMRAGILAVPFT
+117 
-132 WREAV
+132 
-137 QIWRGLQA
+137 
-145 ENRVTAKMSEAYGSG
+145 
-160 TPDGEERGERLDKA
+160 
-174 LKRVEKLLARYD
+174 
-186 LLRATRASKE
+186 
-196 RAEKLARVEVSM
+196 
-208 RRALREAD
+208 
-216 LSMQIFER
+216 MQIFER
-224 VRRKLRSA
+224 IRRKLRGA
-232 RDTMAGYERQI
+232 RDTMASYERQ
-243 SDLRSPKRAPRTEQG
+243 LKELKSPKRAPKTEKGKVDRGRDLRT
-258 RLRRDRELR
+258 LK
-267 ALRKQLREVET
+267 KQLRDVEIS
-278 LVGMKAPEFL
+278 VGVRSTEFIP
-288 ALMDKVDLAY
+288 LMDKVDLAY
-298 DRLMFHKNKFVQHNL
+298 ERLMFHKNKFVQHNL

-388 LLKYYRC
+388 LLKYYRT
-395 YNTLAKRLG
+395 YNALSKRLG

-411 LARELNLSV
+411 LAKELKISV

-446 ILKDFVKD
+446 VLKDFVKD
-454 PGTHSPL
+454 PATVSPL
-461 EGLDRVRLE
+461 DGLDRVRLE
-470 RATEDSIA
+470 RATEESIS

-535 LEAFAEL
+535 LEAFADL

>member
-1 MRGIGEAGSARI
+1 MSAERWKGS
-13 RAVREGEPVSRRED
+13 S
-27 IWEEPVLGAGSAGVG
+27 
-42 TDFEPVEL
+42 
-50 GEETDTKMMGGGRW
+50 
-64 TENPVVDPEHSN
+64 VVDPEHSN

-99 IPTLTKEQE
+99 IPTLTKEEE

-117 ATFEMRAGILAVPFT
+117 ATFEMRTGILAVPFT

-137 QIWRGLQA
+137 DIWRGLQA
-145 ENRVTAKMSEAYGSG
+145 ESRVTAKMSEAYGSG

-174 LKRVEKLLARYD
+174 LAKVEA
-186 LLRATRASKE
+186 
-196 RAEKLARVEVSM
+196 KLAKYDEVGGLKATDEIAKKLAASIQ
-208 RRALREAD
+208 RELKHAD

-224 VRRKLRSA
+224 VRRKVRTA
-232 RDTMAGYERQI
+232 RDTLVGYERHVTG
-243 SDLRSPKRAPRTEQG
+243 LKSPKRAPRTDKG
-258 RLRRDRELR
+258 RVERERELR
-267 ALRKQLREVET
+267 MLRKQIREVEVS
-278 LVGMKAPEFL
+278 VGMRADEFTE
-288 ALMDKVDLAY
+288 LMDGVDLAY
-298 DRLMFHKNKFVQHNL
+298 DRLMYHKNKFVQHNL

-388 LLKYYRC
+388 LLKYYRTF
-395 YNTLAKRLG
+395 NALSKRLG

-411 LARELNLSV
+411 LAKELKISV

-446 ILKDFVKD
+446 VLKDFVKD
-454 PGTHSPL
+454 PTMLSPL
-461 EGLDRVRLE
+461 DGLDRFRLE
-470 RATEDSIA
+470 RATEESIA

>member
-1 MRGIGEAGSARI
+1 MSRRLEGVWAEQTLATVA
-13 RAVREGEPVSRRED
+13 ATDVREIE
-27 IWEEPVLGAGSAGVG
+27 
-42 TDFEPVEL
+42 TNEL
-50 GEETDTKMMGGGRW
+50 GEETDPKMAARGHW
-64 TENPVVDPEHSN
+64 SDSAVTDPQHSN

-99 IPTLTKEQE
+99 IPTLKKEEE

-117 ATFEMRAGILAVPFT
+117 ATFEMRSGILSVPFT

-137 QIWRGLQA
+137 AIWRGLQA

-160 TPDGEERGERLDKA
+160 TPEGEERGERLDKG
-174 LKRVEKLLARYD
+174 LKRVEQLLSKRADLLA
-186 LLRATRASKE
+186 SKGP
-196 RAEKLARVEVSM
+196 REKIARMEGSIQ
-208 RRALREAD
+208 RALRDAD

-224 VRRKLRSA
+224 VRRKLQAA
-232 RDTMAGYERQI
+232 RDTMVGYEKRI
-243 SDLRSPKRAPRTEQG
+243 GNLRSPKRAPRTAKGKAE
-258 RLRRDRELR
+258 RER
-267 ALRKQLREVET
+267 EVRIVRKQLREVET
-278 LVGMKAPEFL
+278 SVGMRAPDFVR
-288 ALMDKVDLAY
+288 LMDKVDIAY
-298 DRLMFHKNKFVQHNL
+298 ERLMFHKNNFVQHNL

-388 LLKYYRC
+388 LLKYYRS
-395 YNTLAKRLG
+395 YNALAKRLG

-411 LARELNLSV
+411 LAKELKLSV

-454 PGTHSPL
+454 PTIASPL

-470 RATEDSIA
+470 RATEESIA

-526 LRHSSKQRL
+526 LRHSAKQRL
-535 LEAFAEL
+535 LEAFSEL

>member
-1 MRGIGEAGSARI
+1 MSAQ
-13 RAVREGEPVSRRED
+13 
-27 IWEEPVLGAGSAGVG
+27 
-42 TDFEPVEL
+42 
-50 GEETDTKMMGGGRW
+50 RW
-64 TENPVVDPEHSN
+64 TDSTVVDPEHSN

-99 IPTLTKEQE
+99 IPTLTKEEE

-117 ATFEMRAGILAVPFT
+117 ATFEMRGGILAVPFT
-132 WREAV
+132 WRQAV
-137 QIWRGLQA
+137 DIWRGLQA

-174 LKRVEKLLARYD
+174 LTKVEAQLARYD
-186 LLRATRASKE
+186 EIHAQKGSKDKVD
-196 RAEKLARVEVSM
+196 KLAASIC
-208 RRALREAD
+208 RALRQAD

-224 VRRKLRSA
+224 VRRKLRTA
-232 RDTMAGYERQI
+232 RDTMVGYERQLV
-243 SDLRSPKRAPRTEQG
+243 SLKSPKRAPRTDKGKAE
-258 RLRRDRELR
+258 RERDLRMLRR
-267 ALRKQLREVET
+267 QIREVE
-278 LVGMKAPEFL
+278 LSVGMKAPEFIE
-288 ALMDKVDLAY
+288 LMDGVDLSY
-298 DRLMFHKNKFVQHNL
+298 DRLMYHKNKFVQHNL

-326 GIAFQDLI
+326 GIMFQDLI

-388 LLKYYRC
+388 LLKYYRTF
-395 YNTLAKRLG
+395 NALSKRLG

-411 LARELNLSV
+411 LAKELKIPV

-427 KMTREPVSLET
+427 KMTREPVSMET
-438 QVKGTDSK
+438 LVKGTDSK
-446 ILKDFVKD
+446 VLKDFIRD
-454 PGTHSPL
+454 PATLSPL
-461 EGLDRVRLE
+461 DGLDRFRLE
-470 RATEDSIA
+470 KATEESIA

-535 LEAFAEL
+535 LEAFAELGTS

>member
-1 MRGIGEAGSARI
+1 MKGARFS
-13 RAVREGEPVSRRED
+13 ES
-27 IWEEPVLGAGSAGVG
+27 S
-42 TDFEPVEL
+42 T
-50 GEETDTKMMGGGRW
+50 TQ
-64 TENPVVDPEHSN
+64 VDPEHSN
-76 VDPDEEAARNRNTL
+76 VDPEEEAARNRNTL

-99 IPTLTKEQE
+99 IPTLTKEEE
-108 VMLAKEMEA
+108 VMLAKEMES
-117 ATFEMRAGILAVPFT
+117 ATHEMRSGILSVSFT
-132 WREAV
+132 WREAIE
-137 QIWRGLQA
+137 IWRGLQA

-160 TPDGEERGERLDKA
+160 TPEGEERGEKLDKC
-174 LKRVEKLLARYD
+174 LKKVELLLAKYNELEAANKD
-186 LLRATRASKE
+186 DKAGLSKLEASIQK
-196 RAEKLARVEVSM
+196 
-208 RRALREAD
+208 ALRDAD

-224 VRRKLRSA
+224 IRRKLRGA
-232 RDTMAGYERQI
+232 RDTMMSYERQI
-243 SDLRSPKRAPRTEQG
+243 RDLRSPKRVPKTDKGKQDRE
-258 RLRRDRELR
+258 RELR
-267 ALRKQLREVET
+267 ALRKQLRDVEIS
-278 LVGMKAPEFL
+278 VGAKSPDFIK
-288 ALMDKVDLAY
+288 LMDGVDLAY
-298 DRLMFHKNKFVQHNL
+298 ERLMFHKNKFVQHNL

-388 LLKYYRC
+388 LLKYYRT
-395 YNTLAKRLG
+395 YNALSKRLG

-411 LARELNLSV
+411 LAKELKISL

-446 ILKDFVKD
+446 VLKDFVKD
-454 PGTHSPL
+454 PATVSPL
-461 EGLDRVRLE
+461 DGLDRLRLE
-470 RATEDSIA
+470 RATEESIS